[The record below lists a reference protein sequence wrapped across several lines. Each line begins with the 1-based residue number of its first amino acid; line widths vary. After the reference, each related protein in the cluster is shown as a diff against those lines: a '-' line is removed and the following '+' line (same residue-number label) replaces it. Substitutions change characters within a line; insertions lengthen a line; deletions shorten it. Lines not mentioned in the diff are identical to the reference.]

1 VLGTRHPVG
10 RAEDPLSA
18 DRRLQALALAVGIAG
33 IGVSVYLTA
42 VHYTSV
48 PLVCTTVG
56 AINCE
61 AVLTSPYSVI
71 AGTTVPTSA
80 AGIVWF
86 LVSCGLAVL
95 RLRNPASRDVAR
107 LQLAWSA
114 IGLVTVVGLVFIE
127 IVIVGAIC
135 IWCTAAHVLVVA
147 ICLISLA
154 PAGRGLGR
162 GA

>member
-1 VLGTRHPVG
+1 VLVAG
-10 RAEDPLSA
+10 
-18 DRRLQALALAVGIAG
+18 LAGL
-33 IGVSVYLTA
+33 GVSAYLTI

-48 PLVCTTVG
+48 PLVCSTSG

-61 AVLTSPYSVI
+61 QVLSSPYGVI

-86 LVSCGLAVL
+86 AVTAVL
-95 RLRNPASRDVAR
+95 AGSWLAGPGSPAVAR

-127 IVIVGAIC
+127 IVVLGAIC
-135 IWCTAAHVLVVA
+135 IWCTAAHTLVVA
-147 ICLISLA
+147 IFLLSLQTRISK
-154 PAGRGLGR
+154 
-162 GA
+162 